1 MEYLLTQLLNP
12 NGEALTTI
20 ADTILAVDTS
30 LQTIGVA
37 LYDYNTMLSAIKT
50 TVENLTNFSIA
61 IVIITSL
68 SLIVNAVLA
77 YKVVKMDH
85 KINGLNK

>member
-1 MEYLLTQLLNP
+1 MEYLLTELFNP
-12 NGEALTTI
+12 NGEALTSI
-20 ADTILAVDTS
+20 ADAFDAIDTS
-30 LQTIGVA
+30 LQTIGNA

-61 IVIITSL
+61 IVVITSL

-77 YKVVKMDH
+77 YKVIKIEH
-85 KINGLNK
+85 KINELKK